1 MQGPATENFV
11 KFGDVLTWLELCLE
25 VLDPGLAFGSSVQGQ
40 CVWFEELAIEYE
52 FQMTKLR
59 RRELNPGLP
68 RDRRKY

>member
-11 KFGDVLTWLELCLE
+11 KFGDVLIWLEFCLE
-25 VLDPGLAFGSSVQGQ
+25 VLTPGLDFGSPVQGE
-40 CVWFEELAIEYE
+40 CVWPEELALEYE
-52 FQMTKLR
+52 CQMTKLR